1 MSQIKEIIKEAQEG
15 KYAFGTF
22 DTSNL
27 EVTQAIARAAE
38 AKNMPV
44 MIGLT
49 ETAIKYAGFLPLI
62 NLVNGVIA
70 ESKADIILHLDHGK
84 DINLVKRCID
94 EGFKSVMIDA
104 SFYEFEKN
112 VEITKDIVKYAHK
125 KGVVVQAELGKI
137 PKIESSVEMGTT
149 LKKMEKT
156 DPNEAAEFVERTKVD
171 TLAIIIGN
179 IHGMY
184 KQEGN
189 PHLDLDLLKRIKE
202 KISTPFVLHG
212 GSGTPSDDVQ
222 KAILEG
228 GVINVNI
235 DTEIRVA
242 FIGAISDFCISGQIV
257 TDPRKVLSIARD
269 LVQKKVEEKI
279 ELFRCGK

>member
-38 AKNMPV
+38 AKNTPV
-44 MIGLT
+44 MIGIT
-49 ETAIKYAGFLPLI
+49 ETAIEYAGFLPLV
-62 NLVNGVIA
+62 NLVKGIIS

-94 EGFKSVMIDA
+94 EGFTSVMIDA

-112 VEITKDIVKYAHK
+112 VEITKNIVEYAHK
-125 KGVVVQAELGKI
+125 KDVVVQAELGKI
-137 PKIESSVEMGTT
+137 PRLKSSTEVGTT

-156 DPNEAAEFVERTKVD
+156 DPDEAAEFVERTKVD
-171 TLAIIIGN
+171 TLAVIVGN

-184 KQEGN
+184 EPEGN
-189 PHLDLDLLKRIKE
+189 PHLDLDLLKKIRG
-202 KISTPFVLHG
+202 KISTPFILHG
-212 GSGTPSDDVQ
+212 GSGTPSGDVQ
-222 KAILEG
+222 RAVLEG
-228 GVINVNI
+228 GIINVNI

-242 FIGAISDFCISGQIV
+242 FMGSISDFCVSGRMV
-257 TDPRKVLSIARD
+257 TDPRKVLSLARD
-269 LVQKKVEEKI
+269 AVQRKVEEKI
-279 ELFRCGK
+279 ELFKCGK